1 MFRTCSALAVVAL
14 LGACANQAVKVPANT
29 IQTTG
34 PNPDAPVAV
43 NQFGQLVGQWTC
55 AGENRAQDGTWNP
68 TPAPARW
75 DWYWVLDGYGVQDVW
90 QPGTSAPNAPLR
102 VGTNVRLY
110 DAKAQRW
117 NIIWGTAAQSFWEN
131 ITATWQDDERMVM
144 SMERA
149 KGPVFNAH
157 AVRITFFNITD
168 DKFDWTYEF
177 APPGTQVDAE
187 GWTVTSKLFCSRL
200 DV

>member
-1 MFRTCSALAVVAL
+1 MLRFIFALTAAAL
-14 LGACANQAVKVPANT
+14 LGACANHAPKIQAST
-29 IQTTG
+29 INTTG
-34 PNPDAPVAV
+34 PNPDAPAAV
-43 NQFGQLVGQWTC
+43 NQFGQLVGQWSC
-55 AGENRAQDGTWNP
+55 AGENRNQDGSWTPN
-68 TPAPARW
+68 PAPARW
-75 DWYWVLDGYGVQDVW
+75 DWYWVLDGYAVQDVW

-110 DAKAQRW
+110 DAKQQQW

-131 ITATWQDDERMVM
+131 ITAKWQDDRMVM
-144 SMERA
+144 SMQRA
-149 KGPVFNAH
+149 KGPVFAAH

-177 APPGTQVDAE
+177 AQPGTEVDAK

-200 DV
+200 EAG